1 MAKKIEAEIKSFA
14 QVHKICIKIAIKGF
28 KSDSSKNVFYIAPV

>member
-28 KSDSSKNVFYIAPV
+28 ESDSSKNVFYIAPV